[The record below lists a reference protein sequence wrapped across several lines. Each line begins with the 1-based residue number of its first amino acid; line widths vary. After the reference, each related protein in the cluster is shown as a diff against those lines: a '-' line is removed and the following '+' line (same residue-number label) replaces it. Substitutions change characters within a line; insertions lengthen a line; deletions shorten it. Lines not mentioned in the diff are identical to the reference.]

1 MTQRNNH
8 PQTLQAMPTGMPE
21 ALRVAPGLAPITVA
35 VLVLVLINLIT
46 VLTGAG
52 FGYV

>member
-1 MTQRNNH
+1 MTQRTKH
-8 PQTLQAMPTGMPE
+8 PSGYMTAPPPAPTRAVGSIGAVPVNGLIILVTL
-21 ALRVAPGLAPITVA
+21 
-35 VLVLVLINLIT
+35 LIT

>member
-8 PQTLQAMPTGMPE
+8 PQTFQLMPTGVT
-21 ALRVAPGLAPITVA
+21 VANGLALA
-35 VLVLVLINLIT
+35 ALVLVLINLIT